1 MEKSMTKNCL
11 FELFSINR
19 LSAVNNNVQFV
30 YHKYPRS
37 WWSLNNDF
45 NLIKIISLTLTRPL
59 FCLWKIA
66 WPKPLTGAVC
76 VRDSFRKINSILF
89 RGCVFW
95 QSRFIL
101 ADFCFRLF
109 WIFSFFLVFFY
120 YNRLPFSPHGGKTC
134 NLFGWSRFA
143 CQVEAVP
150 NLAKADGRRGGGLP
164 AGEDP
169 YRLRNQTVSPNLE
182 GKRKGRKGD
191 EVVSLR
197 ACCMFYVSSAPSQT
211 FFAMVS

>member
-1 MEKSMTKNCL
+1 M
-11 FELFSINR
+11 
-19 LSAVNNNVQFV
+19 
-30 YHKYPRS
+30 
-37 WWSLNNDF
+37 
-45 NLIKIISLTLTRPL
+45 LIKIISINTDAPPVHEKLRDPNR
-59 FCLWKIA
+59 
-66 WPKPLTGAVC
+66 WPVRVC
-76 VRDSFRKINSILF
+76 VRDSFREINSILF
-89 RGCVFW
+89 RGRVFW

-109 WIFSFFLVFFY
+109 LDSLSISRFVFFY

-182 GKRKGRKGD
+182 EKEEGVCWGEERWRSCKLTCLLYVLCFIRPLPEIFRDGVVDNELCRGRRWSGGKLWVVEVDNSAGRD
-191 EVVSLR
+191 
-197 ACCMFYVSSAPSQT
+197 
-211 FFAMVS
+211 